1 MPLRS
6 MTGFGTAAET
16 TADGTRVSVE
26 IRTVNHRHREVRV
39 RPPKGFPELGP
50 VLEARAAGST
60 GRGRFDVSVAVDA
73 AVSGEKSRISPE
85 RVARTWAE
93 LQALRDALAP
103 GDPLPFATVFH
114 VPGLFAVEG
123 GDREDPDLR
132 AATERAF
139 DAAMTDLDGMRAREG
154 VNLVRDLRERLAL
167 LTTLHGDLA
176 RRTATLATEHFERLR
191 GRIAKLLEGTGAPVP
206 AERIAQEAAMLADR
220 GDVAEELTRF
230 ASHLQQFDQALANDR
245 EPQGKR
251 LDFLLQEFA
260 REVNTTAS
268 KAQDSAVAHV
278 VVAMKVEIE
287 RLREQVQNLE

>member
-6 MTGFGTAAET
+6 MTGFGTAAQT
-16 TADGTRVSVE
+16 TTDGTRVSVE

-39 RPPKGFPELGP
+39 RPPKGYADLGP
-50 VLEARAAGST
+50 LLEGRAAAST
-60 GRGRFDVSVAVDA
+60 GRGRFDVSLAVDA
-73 AVSGEKSRISPE
+73 AVSGEKSKISPE
-85 RVARTWAE
+85 RVAKAWAD

-103 GDPLPFATVFH
+103 GDPLPFVAVLQ
-114 VPGLFAVEG
+114 VPGLFASDAGE
-123 GDREDPDLR
+123 REDPELC
-132 AATERAF
+132 AAAERAF
-139 DAAMTDLDGMRAREG
+139 EGAMADLDAMRVREG

-167 LTTLHGDLA
+167 LTKLHADLA
-176 RRTATLATEHFERLR
+176 QRTAALATEHFDRLR
-191 GRIAKLLEGTGAPVP
+191 GRIAKLLDGTGVVVP
-206 AERIAQEAAMLADR
+206 SDRIVQEAALLADR

-230 ASHLQQFDQALANDR
+230 ASHLQQFDEALANDN

-268 KAQDSAVAHV
+268 KAQDSTVAHV